1 MPPRYCAKTCLI
13 KRSEKPQSIVELEK
27 RHKKIVS
34 NKNSE
39 RDEGM
44 NHSTS
49 PVHVGLKQDFSLKF
63 TSTWIFLLAKR

>member
-1 MPPRYCAKTCLI
+1 M
-13 KRSEKPQSIVELEK
+13 ELGK

-34 NKNSE
+34 NKNYE

-63 TSTWIFLLAKR
+63 TST

>member
-39 RDEGM
+39 RVVGV
-44 NHSTS
+44 NNYPSQA
-49 PVHVGLKQDFSLKF
+49 HVELKQDFSLKF
-63 TSTWIFLLAKR
+63 TSM